1 MISGTLAKR
10 YARALLQ
17 LASTPAQRDR
27 FDKDI
32 HALAAACKTQDDTE
46 TPLFAIL
53 DTTRYPLSE
62 RKKVVQAVGRKLGS
76 DPMVIKFA
84 EHVVEQGRASGF
96 EQMAHHYRDLADR
109 KAGRVRA
116 VVTSATRL
124 DAGAIAKIKAALEQ
138 STGKTVVLDTD
149 VDPELIGGVV
159 TQVGSH
165 RIDRSVKTQLFNLRE
180 SLRSK

>member
-1 MISGTLAKR
+1 M
-10 YARALLQ
+10 
-17 LASTPAQRDR
+17 
-27 FDKDI
+27 
-32 HALAAACKTQDDTE
+32 
-46 TPLFAIL
+46 
-53 DTTRYPLSE
+53 
-62 RKKVVQAVGRKLGS
+62 
-76 DPMVIKFA
+76 
-84 EHVVEQGRASGF
+84 
-96 EQMAHHYRDLADR
+96 
-109 KAGRVRA
+109 RA